1 MFLKRRSR
9 SRRSLLS
16 YILYLYYIIYSAR
29 LFHKEIKKKIRTLS
43 AREFDYYTRA
53 RVGQVFFVYIGTVYK
68 KGVTRILILSS
79 REFFLS

>member
-16 YILYLYYIIYSAR
+16 CTLYLYYIIYSAR
-29 LFHKEIKKKIRTLS
+29 SFHKEIKKKIRTPG

-53 RVGQVFFVYIGTVYK
+53 RAGQVFFVYIGTEYK
-68 KGVTRILILSS
+68 KGVTRILIHSS
-79 REFFLS
+79 RVFFLS

>member
-9 SRRSLLS
+9 RSLLS
-16 YILYLYYIIYSAR
+16 CTLYLYYIIYSAWS
-29 LFHKEIKKKIRTLS
+29 FHKEIKKKIRTLS

-68 KGVTRILILSS
+68 KKGVTRILIHSS
-79 REFFLS
+79 RGFFFLS